1 MSVEKVP
8 KKISTGPF
16 NEEEEMLPQLG
27 VPAAAASLCGPV
39 GRLGHLNC
47 RHSIPPLHFFNTL
60 LENSC
65 WPRLDIVGPLVKVA
79 GCENVPFFL
88 AFCPSFGMHCKQ
100 IRQYLHVSC
109 IILLLDWGFNPLNTY
124 V

>member
-47 RHSIPPLHFFNTL
+47 RHSISPALFQHIVGEQLLASLRYRWPAGESRW
-60 LENSC
+60 LENCS
-65 WPRLDIVGPLVKVA
+65 LFLNFA
-79 GCENVPFFL
+79 FELEFL
-88 AFCPSFGMHCKQ
+88 AFLLGCNFKQ
-100 IRQYLHVSC
+100 IRQYSARN
-109 IILLLDWGFNPLNTY
+109 LDHIVPVLGI
-124 V
+124 